1 MPLTASKK
9 ILLDLLQTAYPIVP
23 QKSSLQI
30 LSNIKIKCSSNTIEV
45 VATDLD
51 HSIRLT
57 GPLSGDGAFEVTVNA
72 RKIFEVVRELPEGD
86 IVLNVDENVLLI
98 EAAGSFSCKIAG
110 ADSRDFPAFPDIAD
124 AREMDFP
131 ISMLKDMVLKSS
143 FAVSRDETRACLCGV
158 LWEIENTRTG
168 MIATDG
174 HRLGSCFFDGE
185 FDTTEKF
192 SSIVSP
198 KTLLHLIRT
207 VDADSPETSVRISF
221 AEKYIVFNTDSM
233 TLCSK
238 LIDGPYPDYE
248 KVIPRNNPKK
258 AIVESSLF
266 TDAVRRVSVLS
277 NQKTHLVKCEFR
289 LNEAELMV
297 LNRDIG
303 GEARQVIPVEYDGE
317 DHSIGFN
324 ASYLTEILGIAN
336 APKVRIE
343 MNTQISAC
351 LVFPIPEKPEDRQS
365 EELYLIMPLRIMDE
379 VAA

>member
-1 MPLTASKK
+1 MPLTVAKK
-9 ILLDLLQTAYPIVP
+9 QLLHLLQTAYPIVP

-30 LSNIKIKCSSNTIEV
+30 LSNIKMRCEGDSIEV

-51 HSIRLT
+51 HSIRLV
-57 GPLSGDGAFEVTVNA
+57 GPVRGDGSFEVTVNA
-72 RKIFEVVRELPEGD
+72 RKIFEVVRELPDGD
-86 IVLNVDENVLLI
+86 VILDVDENVLIL
-98 EAAGSFSCKIAG
+98 EAGGSFNCKIAG
-110 ADSRDFPAFPDIAD
+110 ADSRDFPAFPEIAD
-124 AREMDFP
+124 SHDIDFP
-131 ISMLKDMVLKSS
+131 LSMLKDMVLKSS
-143 FAVSRDETRACLCGV
+143 FAVSRDETRVCLCGV

-185 FDTTEKF
+185 FDLTEKIA
-192 SSIVSP
+192 SIVSP
-198 KTLLHLIRT
+198 KTLLHLIRSIET
-207 VDADSPETSVRISF
+207 DSPDAMVHIRF
-221 AEKYIVFNTDSM
+221 ADKYIVFSSGTL

-248 KVIPRNNPKK
+248 KVIPKNNPKK
-258 AIVESSLF
+258 AIVETEIF
-266 TDAVRRVSVLS
+266 TNAVRRVSVLS

-289 LNEAELMV
+289 PGEAEIMV

-303 GEARQVIPVEYDGE
+303 GEARQVIPVEYEGE
-317 DHSIGFN
+317 EHSIGFN
-324 ASYLTEILGIAN
+324 AAYLTEILGIAN
-336 APKVRIE
+336 TPRVRIE

-351 LVFPIPEKPEDRQS
+351 LIFPVPENPEEVQS